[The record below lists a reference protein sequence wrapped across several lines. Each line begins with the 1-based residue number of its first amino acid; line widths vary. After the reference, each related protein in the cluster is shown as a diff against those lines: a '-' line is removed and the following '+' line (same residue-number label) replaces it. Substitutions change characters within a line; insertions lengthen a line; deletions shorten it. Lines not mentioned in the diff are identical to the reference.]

1 MAEKNISNF
10 NPAVAGKRRE
20 RDIMKLLMS
29 DYQVT
34 QNKENKADFI
44 VKFTGPKDTLYE
56 GG

>member
-1 MAEKNISNF
+1 MALSNF

-34 QNKENKADFI
+34 QNKENPVDFI
-44 VKFTGPKDTLYE
+44 V
-56 GG
+56 